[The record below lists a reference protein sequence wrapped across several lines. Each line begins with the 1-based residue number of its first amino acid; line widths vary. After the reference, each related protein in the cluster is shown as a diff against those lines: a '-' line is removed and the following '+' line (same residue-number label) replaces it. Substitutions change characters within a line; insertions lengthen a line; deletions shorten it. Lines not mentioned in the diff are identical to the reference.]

1 MRVSRTAD
9 SASSLQSSLAV
20 LSNESTRT
28 CGQGAGREGAGREG
42 AGRQGAGRAQG

>member
-1 MRVSRTAD
+1 MRVGRTAD

-28 CGQGAGREGAGREG
+28 CGQGAGR
-42 AGRQGAGRAQG
+42 QGAGRAQG